1 MIAQQQS
8 HRVGEV
14 MVTRIPELLLRSL
27 RTTDLIPDWQPGI
40 AERFDAWMVP
50 DCLDQA
56 HAHVVV
62 STHAWLVQ
70 TPRHTVLVDAAVG
83 NDKPRAMAAF
93 DHLHEPFLE
102 HLAAAG
108 VTPEDVDHVLL
119 THLHTDHVG
128 WNTRLVD
135 GRWQPAFPN
144 ARYLLP
150 QPDLDR
156 VRALVAR
163 EGQASPRAALFFDSI
178 LPVLDAGQAELIGAG
193 GGPVLDGSFTYHP
206 TPGHCAG
213 HMSIGF
219 CSGGAYGFFAGDVM
233 HHPIQ
238 VAWPDWS
245 SVFSEDHARGRAS
258 RLWALDHVAGTGALV
273 FTSHFPG
280 SSAGRVSR
288 TDGGYAWTFA

>member
-8 HRVGEV
+8 HRIGDA
-14 MVTRIPELLLRSL
+14 MVTRIPELLVRSFK
-27 RTTDLIPDWQPGI
+27 TTDLIPDWQPGI
-40 AERFDAWMVP
+40 ADRFDAWMVP
-50 DCLDQA
+50 DCLDEA

-62 STHAWLVQ
+62 STHSWLVR
-70 TPRHTVLVDAAVG
+70 TPRQTIIVDTAVG
-83 NDKPRAMAAF
+83 NDKPRAMKAF
-93 DHLHEPFLE
+93 DHLHEPFLD

-108 VTPEDVDHVLL
+108 VAQEDVDHVLL

-135 GRWQPAFPN
+135 GRWQPTFPN
-144 ARYLLP
+144 ARTILP

-156 VRALVAR
+156 VKAMVAK
-163 EGQASPRAALFFDSI
+163 EGKDSPKAALYFDSI
-178 LPVLDAGQAELIGAG
+178 LPVLEAGRVTTIGPG
-193 GGPVLDGSFTYHP
+193 GGPALDGFVYHP
-206 TPGHCAG
+206 TPGHCLG
-213 HMSIGF
+213 HMSIGLA
-219 CSGGAYGFFAGDVM
+219 SDGEHGFFAGDVM

-258 RLWALDHVAGTGALV
+258 RLWALNHVADTGALV

-280 SSAGRVSR
+280 SGAGRVAR
-288 TDGGYAWTFA
+288 TDGGFGWSFA